1 MLKYVPAIISNEFK
15 PIYSILIEVTRQF
28 INLIFHKYFMGYRR
42 KMHTASLCK
51 SIMFSIQWFQ
61 IHHIITFSTIYNKVV
76 GLSGAKVSPFHG
88 LVPPTIMRLPS
99 NQYPMIRLMRCIYL
113 DSRHYCAVNMLVS
126 YTFHVVMCSLDLLR
140 HDAARVS
147 VSLDTTHIDD
157 LM

>member
-1 MLKYVPAIISNEFK
+1 MAKSGFAQSNAYKTTTTACNEPSLIGMLKYIPAIISNELK

-76 GLSGAKVSPFHG
+76 GLSGAGVSPFHG
-88 LVPPTIMRLPS
+88 LVPQL
-99 NQYPMIRLMRCIYL
+99 
-113 DSRHYCAVNMLVS
+113 
-126 YTFHVVMCSLDLLR
+126 
-140 HDAARVS
+140 
-147 VSLDTTHIDD
+147 
-157 LM
+157 